1 MRPVSH
7 HKTKSD
13 NDTSTARS
21 AKAQKADEVQE
32 AGTAKA
38 GGVHGDAFVPEGGPA
53 PSPVRHKGAPMPAA
67 STAAAGTAGEDG
79 TSSATAGKAEKQ
91 AAAEHAAATQKQDG
105 RGHRK
110 SD

>member
-1 MRPVSH
+1 MSH
-7 HKTKSD
+7 QKTKSD

-21 AKAQKADEVQE
+21 AKAQKADEVQQ

-38 GGVHGDAFVPEGGPA
+38 GGLHGDEMVPEGGPA
-53 PSPVRHKGAPMPAA
+53 AAPMRHKGAPMPAA
-67 STAAAGTAGEDG
+67 STAAAGGTAGDEA

-91 AAAEHAAATQKQDG
+91 AAAANAAAPKKQDG

>member
-1 MRPVSH
+1 MSH
-7 HKTKSD
+7 DKIKSD

-21 AKAQKADEVQE
+21 AKAQKADEVRE
-32 AGTAKA
+32 AGTARA

-53 PSPVRHKGAPMPAA
+53 PAPIRHKGAPMPAA
-67 STAAAGTAGEDG
+67 SAAGSAAGEEG
-79 TSSATAGKAEKQ
+79 SSSATAGKAEKQ
-91 AAAEHAAATQKQDG
+91 AAAEHAAATKKQDG